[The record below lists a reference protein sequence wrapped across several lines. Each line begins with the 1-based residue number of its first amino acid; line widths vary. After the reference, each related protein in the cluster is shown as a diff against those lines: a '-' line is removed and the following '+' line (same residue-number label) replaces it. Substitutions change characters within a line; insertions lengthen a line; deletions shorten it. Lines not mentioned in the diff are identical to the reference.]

1 MNSLGSRHWFTQ
13 LGQKSIL
20 CLVAMAPSNQP
31 FIHSDRAMASSIT
44 FPYNYASCRNRFKRR
59 GAVCGWFLH
68 SVSSRQPQSIHTR
81 KFIRFFF
88 FYFISFFLEINLNI
102 EVCCI
107 AEGGGGGGGGGR
119 ERERFSAVQYVSVN
133 ALSTLKTTNDSDF
146 VTPALMCYPPLEQII
161 K

>member
-88 FYFISFFLEINLNI
+88 FLFHFFFFRNKFEYRSLLHCRGRGRRRRRGE
-102 EVCCI
+102 
-107 AEGGGGGGGGGR
+107 R
-119 ERERFSAVQYVSVN
+119 EREVQCGAICQCKCSVDTKDDQRFRFRHARPYVLP
-133 ALSTLKTTNDSDF
+133 AAGTN
-146 VTPALMCYPPLEQII
+146 Y
-161 K
+161 